1 MMISNNGLTAEYRK
15 ALSRLEIII
24 EHLEEANME
33 TINYR
38 FERKTKKM
46 QIDYFTLF
54 EAVSELKA
62 LFPVELMRDE
72 WIKDSCHDIQEE
84 IRELPTDDL
93 NFLAD
98 SFKGRSSTDID
109 ADELLRRSEAEEFT
123 ESEYFQLH
131 RIIRGMENAQ

>member
-54 EAVSELKA
+54 EAIDFNWGKYV
-62 LFPVELMRDE
+62 R
-72 WIKDSCHDIQEE
+72 Q
-84 IRELPTDDL
+84 LP
-93 NFLAD
+93 
-98 SFKGRSSTDID
+98 
-109 ADELLRRSEAEEFT
+109 
-123 ESEYFQLH
+123 
-131 RIIRGMENAQ
+131 ENI